1 MTTSIAGVGGVTTT
15 PAATTA
21 ATTTAGTAGSSQASG
36 TMLDPQAFLQL
47 LVAQLQYQ
55 DPTSP
60 VDTSTF
66 MNQTA
71 MLSQVQTM
79 TGMSTTLN
87 SLVASQQGQAATSM
101 IGKSVTFVDAT
112 GATGSGVVT
121 GASLGTTGA
130 SVEVGNQYVPITNI
144 REVKAAS

>member
-1 MTTSIAGVGGVTTT
+1 MTSPIAAVAGVTTT
-15 PAATTA
+15 P
-21 ATTTAGTAGSSQASG
+21 TTTASSQAAAP
-36 TMLDPQAFLQL
+36 MLDPQAFLQL

>member
-1 MTTSIAGVGGVTTT
+1 MTTSVAGVGGVTTT
-15 PAATTA
+15 PATATTA
-21 ATTTAGTAGSSQASG
+21 TTSTDTSQSSS
-36 TMLDPQAFLQL
+36 MLNPQAFLQL

-79 TGMSTTLN
+79 NGMSTTLN

-144 REVKAAS
+144 REVKAAP

>member
-1 MTTSIAGVGGVTTT
+1 MTTSISGVGGVTTT
-15 PAATTA
+15 PTTATT
-21 ATTTAGTAGSSQASG
+21 ATTTASSQSSAM
-36 TMLDPQAFLQL
+36 TLDPQAFLQL

-144 REVKAAS
+144 REVKAAP

>member
-1 MTTSIAGVGGVTTT
+1 MTTSVAGVGGVTTT
-15 PAATTA
+15 PATATTS
-21 ATTTAGTAGSSQASG
+21 TDTSQSSS
-36 TMLDPQAFLQL
+36 MLNPQAFLQL

-79 TGMSTTLN
+79 NGMSTTLN

-130 SVEVGNQYVPITNI
+130 SVEVGNQYIPITNI
-144 REVKAAS
+144 REVKAAP

>member
-1 MTTSIAGVGGVTTT
+1 MTTSVAGVGGVTTT
-15 PAATTA
+15 PATATTA
-21 ATTTAGTAGSSQASG
+21 TTSTDTSQSSS
-36 TMLDPQAFLQL
+36 MLNPQAFLQL

-79 TGMSTTLN
+79 NGMSTTLN

-112 GATGSGVVT
+112 GATGSGIVT

-130 SVEVGNQYVPITNI
+130 SVEVGNQYIPITNI
-144 REVKAAS
+144 REVKAAP

>member
-1 MTTSIAGVGGVTTT
+1 MTTPIAGVTGATTT
-15 PAATTA
+15 P
-21 ATTTAGTAGSSQASG
+21 TTTASSQTAAP
-36 TMLDPQAFLQL
+36 MLDPQAFLQL

-79 TGMSTTLN
+79 SGMSTTLN

-130 SVEVGNQYVPITNI
+130 SVEVGNQYVPIANI
-144 REVKAAS
+144 REVKAAP

>member
-1 MTTSIAGVGGVTTT
+1 MTTPVAGVGGVTTT
-15 PAATTA
+15 PATATTA
-21 ATTTAGTAGSSQASG
+21 TTSTDTSQSSS
-36 TMLDPQAFLQL
+36 MLNPQAFLQL

-79 TGMSTTLN
+79 NGMSTTLN

-144 REVKAAS
+144 REVKAAP

>member
-1 MTTSIAGVGGVTTT
+1 MTSPIASVGGVTTT
-15 PAATTA
+15 PTPTA
-21 ATTTAGTAGSSQASG
+21 SSQAAAP
-36 TMLDPQAFLQL
+36 MLDPQAFLQL

-130 SVEVGNQYVPITNI
+130 SVEVGNRYIPITNI
-144 REVKAAS
+144 REVKAAP

>member
-1 MTTSIAGVGGVTTT
+1 MTTSVAGVGGVTTT
-15 PAATTA
+15 PATATTA
-21 ATTTAGTAGSSQASG
+21 TTSTDTSQSSS
-36 TMLDPQAFLQL
+36 MLNPQAFLQL

-79 TGMSTTLN
+79 NGMSSTLN

-144 REVKAAS
+144 REVKAAP